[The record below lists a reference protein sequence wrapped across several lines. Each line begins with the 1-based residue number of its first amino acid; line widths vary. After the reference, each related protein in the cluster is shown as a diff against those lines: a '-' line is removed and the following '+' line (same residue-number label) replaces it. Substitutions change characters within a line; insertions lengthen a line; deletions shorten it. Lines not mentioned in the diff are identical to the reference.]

1 MTEVAD
7 PPPATERA
15 CPQCGAPLA
24 PDQEWC
30 LSCGTAVGTR
40 IAPTPRWRLPVF
52 LVGAL
57 LALIA
62 AALVLALVEL
72 SGDPQPV
79 AQAPSAT
86 ATATPAGAPADDG
99 GSAAPPVAGETPTP
113 APTAVPSVTVTPE
126 PSATPD
132 ANGRTPEPAPAAPI
146 QPGGTG
152 DLATWPA
159 DKTGW
164 TAVLAS
170 TKSRSEAEKKA
181 RAAGGGEVGVL
192 HSDDFS
198 SLRKGYWVV
207 FSGQY
212 DSRSAAENAAESAG
226 GGAYAR
232 EIVPR

>member
-1 MTEVAD
+1 MTVVAT

-15 CPQCGAPLA
+15 CPRCGASLA

-40 IAPTPRWRLPVF
+40 IAPTPRWRLPVA
-52 LVGAL
+52 LVGGL
-57 LALIA
+57 LAVIA

-79 AQAPSAT
+79 AKAPVT
-86 ATATPAGAPADDG
+86 TPTATPAGAPADDG
-99 GSAAPPVAGETPTP
+99 GSAAPVVGETPTP
-113 APTAVPSVTVTPE
+113 VPTAVPTVTPA
-126 PSATPD
+126 PGTTPD
-132 ANGRTPEPAPAAPI
+132 STAPGAPT
-146 QPGGTG
+146 TG
-152 DLATWPA
+152 ALAEWPA
-159 DKTGW
+159 GKTGW

-170 TKSRSEAEKKA
+170 TESRSEAERKA
-181 RAAGGGEVGVL
+181 RAAGGGDVGVL
-192 HSDDFS
+192 RSDDFS

-212 DSRSAAENAAESAG
+212 DSRGDAETAAESAA

-232 EIVPR
+232 QIVPR

>member
-1 MTEVAD
+1 MTEVVEK
-7 PPPATERA
+7 PPVETERP
-15 CPQCGAPLA
+15 CPHCGASLA

-30 LSCGTAVGTR
+30 LNCGTAVGTR

-52 LVGAL
+52 LVGGL

-79 AQAPSAT
+79 AQAPSVT

-99 GSAAPPVAGETPTP
+99 GAAPPVAGGTPTP
-113 APTAVPSVTVTPE
+113 VPTAVPSATPTPTPE
-126 PSATPD
+126 AGSTPTPD
-132 ANGRTPEPAPAAPI
+132 PGDSTTPGAT
-146 QPGGTG
+146 GG
-152 DLATWPA
+152 LATWPA

-181 RAAGGGEVGVL
+181 RAAGGGGEIGVL
-192 HSDDFS
+192 RSDDYK

-212 DSRSAAENAAESAG
+212 DSRSAAETAAEDAAG
-226 GGAYAR
+226 DAYAR
-232 EIVPR
+232 QIVPR

>member
-1 MTEVAD
+1 MTEVAT
-7 PPPATERA
+7 PPPATGRA
-15 CPQCGAPLA
+15 CPRCGASLA

-30 LSCGTAVGTR
+30 LNCGTDVGMR
-40 IAPTPRWRLPVF
+40 IAPTPRWRLPIL

-79 AQAPSAT
+79 AKAPSAT

-99 GSAAPPVAGETPTP
+99 GAAPVAGATPTP
-113 APTAVPSVTVTPE
+113 AATTAP
-126 PSATPD
+126 PSATPAPGATPD
-132 ANGRTPEPAPAAPI
+132 AATPPGPASS
-146 QPGGTG
+146 TG
-152 DLATWPA
+152 ALATWPSG
-159 DKTGW
+159 KTGW

-170 TKSRSEAEKKA
+170 TKSRSEAERKA
-181 RAAGGGEVGVL
+181 RAAGGSEAGVL

-212 DSRSAAENAAESAG
+212 DSQKAAESAAKSAG

-232 EIVPR
+232 RVVPR

>member
-15 CPQCGAPLA
+15 CPQCGASLA

-30 LSCGTAVGTR
+30 LNCGKAVGTR

-52 LVGAL
+52 LVGGL
-57 LALIA
+57 LVLIA

-86 ATATPAGAPADDG
+86 ATATPVGPPADDG

-113 APTAVPSVTVTPE
+113 VPTAVPSVTVTPQ

-132 ANGRTPEPAPAAPI
+132 ANGRTPEPV
-146 QPGGTG
+146 PGGDIEPSPTG

-159 DKTGW
+159 DKNGW

-170 TKSRSEAEKKA
+170 TTSRSEAEKKA

-192 HSDDFS
+192 DSDDFS

-212 DSRSAAENAAESAG
+212 DSRSAAEDAADGAG

-232 EIVPR
+232 EIVPD